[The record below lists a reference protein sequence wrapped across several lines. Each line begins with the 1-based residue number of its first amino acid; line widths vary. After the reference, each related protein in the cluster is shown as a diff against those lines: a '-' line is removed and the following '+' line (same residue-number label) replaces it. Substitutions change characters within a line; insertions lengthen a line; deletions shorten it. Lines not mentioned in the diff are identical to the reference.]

1 MVDSVHMVGFKLIL
15 LPAVVIL
22 SVEGTTNVDATPW
35 QSYLQSEPDY
45 VPMSLRSKEGVLCP
59 IVTPMHENGDVDH
72 EGLADHIG
80 RLESAG
86 VHGIFP
92 CGTISE
98 RPTLTQEEAG
108 DVIQTTA
115 ETASVPVVAGTGA
128 SSTKETLE
136 RTHHAADVGADAAII
151 INPPNSAPKNAHS
164 IRHYETVADAVDI
177 PIYLYNYPKQGGPNL
192 EPETTGKLA
201 SHPNI
206 AGIKESC
213 EDIHQIYEVLKR
225 TEDEDFNALSGYDSE
240 ALPVLL
246 MGGTG
251 VTSVSA
257 NIFPAD
263 IVAFVEAVFDG
274 DVDEAVRLQRKMIDI
289 EKIVRLD
296 NPPIVHKKAIEL
308 LGHHEAHVRPPL
320 YDIDPDHEE
329 QLKQFLADYEPEQ

>member
-1 MVDSVHMVGFKLIL
+1 M
-15 LPAVVIL
+15 P
-22 SVEGTTNVDATPW
+22 
-35 QSYLQSEPDY
+35 
-45 VPMSLRSKEGVLCP
+45 LREKEGVLCP
-59 IVTPMHENGDVDH
+59 IVTPMHGNGDVDH
-72 EGLADHIG
+72 EGLASHIE

-86 VHGIFP
+86 VHGMFP

-98 RPTLTQEEAG
+98 RPTLSQQEAG
-108 DVIQTTA
+108 QVIQTTVEA
-115 ETASVPVVAGTGA
+115 ASVPVVAGTGA
-128 SSTKETLE
+128 SSTQETLE
-136 RTHHAADVGADAAII
+136 RTHHAADVGADGAII
-151 INPPNSAPKNAHS
+151 INPPNSAPKNEHS
-164 IRHYETVADAVDI
+164 VRHYETIADAVDI

-192 EPETTGKLA
+192 EPETTARLA
-201 SHPNI
+201 SHPKI

-213 EDIHQIYEVLKR
+213 EDIHQIYEVLR
-225 TEDEDFNALSGYDSE
+225 LTESEDFNVLSGYDSE

-257 NIFPAD
+257 NIFPKD
-263 IVAFVEAVFDG
+263 IVRFVEAVFKD
-274 DVDEAVRLQRKMIDI
+274 DVNEAVRLQRKMIDI

-329 QLKQFLADYEPEQ
+329 QLTEFLAEYEAVE